1 VHGRHSESWFDG
13 MRAPREQRA
22 SETKVTERM

>member
-1 VHGRHSESWFDG
+1 

-22 SETKVTERM
+22 NPLGNHSRSTTASGVAWVAS